1 MYKSKNRNI
10 KVKGADIDYIE
21 FGTGSRN
28 LIMIPGI
35 GDGIKTAKGMAGI
48 FSIMYKCFAK
58 DYRVY
63 VFSRRNNIE
72 EGFTTKDMAEDIYNT
87 LVELGIEKCDVIGVS
102 QGGMISQWLAINHPE
117 VINKLVLAITAPRK
131 NITMIEAITPWLEW
145 AKARDFKSIFIDTAE
160 RSYTEKHLKKYRKL
174 YGILYKF
181 SRPKSYKRFIIQA
194 MSCLEH
200 DTYDKINMIK
210 SPTLIVGAEKD
221 KIVGVDASYELHK
234 RIKNS
239 ELYIYKK
246 YSHGVYEE
254 EKDFFKKILKYLEG

>member
-1 MYKSKNRNI
+1 MYKAKNKNI
-10 KVKGADIDYIE
+10 KINGADIDYIE
-21 FGTGSRN
+21 FGTGSKN
-28 LIMIPGI
+28 LIMIPGV

-48 FSIMYKCFAK
+48 FSIMYKEFAK

-87 LVELGIEKCDVIGVS
+87 LVTLNIEKCDVIGVS
-102 QGGMISQWLAINHPE
+102 QGGMIAQYLAINHQDR
-117 VINKLVLAITAPRK
+117 INKLVLAITAPRK

-145 AKARDFKSIFIDTAE
+145 AKARDFKNIFIDTAE
-160 RSYTEKHLKKYRKL
+160 RSYTEEHMKKYRWIYNTL
-174 YGILYKF
+174 YRF
-181 SRPKSYKRFIIQA
+181 SKPKSYKRFIIQC

-200 DTYDKINMIK
+200 DAYDELNKIK
-210 SPTLIVGAEKD
+210 CPTLIIGAGKD
-221 KIVGVDASYELHK
+221 RIVGVEASRELHK

-254 EKDFFKKILKYLEG
+254 EKDFFKRILKYLED

>member
-1 MYKSKNRNI
+1 MYKSRNKNI
-10 KVKGADIDYIE
+10 KVNGADIDYIE
-21 FGTGSRN
+21 FGTGSKN
-28 LIMIPGI
+28 LIMIPGV

-48 FSIMYKCFAK
+48 FSIMYKEFSK

-72 EGFTTKDMAEDIYNT
+72 EGFTTKDMAEDVYNT
-87 LVELGIEKCDVIGVS
+87 LIALGISKCDVIGVS
-102 QGGMISQWLAINHPE
+102 QGGMISQYLAINHPE

-131 NITMIEAITPWLEW
+131 NLTMIEAITPWLEW
-145 AKARDFKSIFIDTAE
+145 AKARDFKKIFIDTAE
-160 RSYTEKHLKKYRKL
+160 RSYTEERLKRYRWV
-174 YGILYKF
+174 YGVLYKF
-181 SRPKSYKRFIIQA
+181 SRPKSYKRFIIQC

-200 DTYDKINMIK
+200 DAYDELNKIK
-210 SPTLIVGAEKD
+210 CPTLIIGAGKD
-221 KIVGVDASYELHK
+221 RIVGVEASRELHK

-254 EKDFFKKILKYLEG
+254 EKDFFKRILKYLED